1 MILTEFEEIEV
12 VYSFVSVNR
21 MASQEEETLFQHL
34 RTRMNT
40 NVLSINWSGKIY
52 EISTKTSFKDREK
65 KKIQLK
71 VFCLGFL
78 KRHF

>member
-40 NVLSINWSGKIY
+40 NVLSNKLEWENIRNFDQDI
-52 EISTKTSFKDREK
+52 
-65 KKIQLK
+65 IQ
-71 VFCLGFL
+71 
-78 KRHF
+78 R